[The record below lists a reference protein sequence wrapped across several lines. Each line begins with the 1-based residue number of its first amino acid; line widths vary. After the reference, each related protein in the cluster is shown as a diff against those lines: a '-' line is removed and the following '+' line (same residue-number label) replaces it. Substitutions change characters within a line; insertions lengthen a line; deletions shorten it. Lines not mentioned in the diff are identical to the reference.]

1 MMSPE
6 IIEELRIIRDKL
18 EHIEILLEER
28 LIGLEESLEDEDNAI
43 KRYEKIKSKGKLKL
57 ISIEDI
63 VKYK

>member
-43 KRYEKIKSKGKLKL
+43 KT
-57 ISIEDI
+57 
-63 VKYK
+63 

>member
-63 VKYK
+63 VKDG

>member
-18 EHIEILLEER
+18 EHIGNLLEER

-43 KRYEKIKSKGKLKL
+43 KRYKNKIEGKLKL

-63 VKYK
+63 VKYR